1 MNSKVKHSPGQW
13 VAECVGSGGSYGDPV
28 DLWEIHNGYRRICE
42 FVTTD
47 DARLI
52 AKAPALAEALAWAL
66 DELEADGDSLDPDF
80 RAALEAA
87 RQTLNEALGA

>member
-1 MNSKVKHSPGQW
+1 MNSKVKP
-13 VAECVGSGGSYGDPV
+13 
-28 DLWEIHNGYRRICE
+28 
-42 FVTTD
+42 
-47 DARLI
+47 
-52 AKAPALAEALAWAL
+52 LAEALAWAL